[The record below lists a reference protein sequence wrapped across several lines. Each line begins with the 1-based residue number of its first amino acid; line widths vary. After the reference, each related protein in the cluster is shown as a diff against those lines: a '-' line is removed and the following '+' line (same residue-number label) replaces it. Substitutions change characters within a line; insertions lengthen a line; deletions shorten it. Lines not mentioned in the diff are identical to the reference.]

1 MTIASYY
8 LDADTLGAAQNYAPL
23 TQPIEAKVCVVG
35 GGFAGLH
42 TALSL
47 VERGVKDVLLLEAEH
62 VGFGASGRNGGFV
75 FGGYSLGEA
84 QLLRALGPASAKR
97 WYLKTQAAVAR
108 IRSLIARYGIDCDC
122 TDEGVLWVNW
132 FADAAPLR
140 ARQALLAEN
149 FDTHWQP
156 WNRAQVQAAITSE
169 RYSNAL
175 FERNALHL
183 NPLKLAR
190 GLARAAS
197 AHGARIFEYSPVQSI
212 TQAGHSGAQW
222 RIQTP
227 AGSVLAEHVV
237 VAGGGYLQGEGS
249 NLQKLKRALLPIAT
263 YVLASEPLGAKASQ
277 LINTK
282 AAIYDSRFAF
292 DYYRLAPDTRLIWG
306 GRISIL
312 DRSAVQVSQ
321 LLRADIL
328 RVFPQFE
335 GLLELCEIPFDT
347 QLGAGIDYAW
357 SGLMSYARHEMPQI
371 GRLEPGFWY
380 AQAFGGHGLAPTCVA
395 GETLAAAIAEGC
407 LEYQDL
413 TRFGLAPTY
422 GAAGR
427 FAAQLNYTWLQWQD
441 AWHARNSH
449 ARNPHA
455 RNSRA

>member
-1 MTIASYY
+1 MSIASYY
-8 LDADTLGAAQNYAPL
+8 ANSDASIAGQKYAQL
-23 TQPIEAKVCVVG
+23 TGQVEAKVCVVG

-84 QLLRALGPASAKR
+84 QLLRALGPESAKR
-97 WYLKTQAAVAR
+97 WYLKTQAAVQR
-108 IRSLIARYGIDCDC
+108 VRCLIARYNINCDC
-122 TDEGVLWVNW
+122 IDEGVLWVNW
-132 FADAAPLR
+132 FADEAPMR
-140 ARQALLAEN
+140 TRQALLADN

-156 WNRAQVQAAITSE
+156 WNPGQVQDAIAST
-169 RYSNAL
+169 RYSSAL

-197 AHGARIFEYSPVQSI
+197 HHGAQIFERSPVQSI
-212 TQAGHSGAQW
+212 ARAGHSRAQW

-227 AGSVLAEHVV
+227 QGSVLAEHVV
-237 VAGGGYLQGEGS
+237 VAGGGYLQGDGS
-249 NLQKLKRALLPIAT
+249 NVRRLKRALLPIAT
-263 YVLASEPLGAKASQ
+263 YVLATEPLGAKATQ

-312 DRSAVQVSQ
+312 DRSAAQVSQ

-328 RVFPQFE
+328 KVFPQFD
-335 GLLELCEIPFDT
+335 GMPELKNAPVKS
-347 QLGAGIDYAW
+347 QLGAGVDYAW

-371 GRLEPGFWY
+371 GRLESGFWY

-395 GETLAAAIAEGC
+395 GETLAAAIAEGS

-413 TRFGLAPTY
+413 ACFGLAPTY

-441 AWHARNSH
+441 HWRSRNS
-449 ARNPHA
+449 
-455 RNSRA
+455 NS